1 MGARGCP
8 GPVDQ
13 ARIPSRTAPR
23 TALRGK
29 ILWRRLGITSVIENQ
44 HLSRRRL
51 LGLAALG
58 GAAVAGMT
66 TISAAPRAAAAD
78 RTSPR
83 AADGSFVPAVVI
95 GTGYGAA
102 VSALRLGEAG
112 IPTLMLEMGQLWNKP
127 ADDGNIFCGMLK
139 PDRRSSWFKSR
150 TEAPLGSFL
159 WLDVI
164 NRNIDP
170 YAGVLD
176 KVHFD
181 EMSVYVGRGVG
192 GGSLV
197 NGGMAVVPKR
207 SYFEEVLPRV
217 DAAQMYDRYFP
228 RANSMLKVNHID
240 KKWFEDTEWYK
251 YARVSRDQAG
261 KAGLSTTFVPN
272 VYDFD
277 HMRREADGTAPKS
290 ALAGEVI
297 YGNNHGKQSLDK
309 TYLAAALGT
318 GKVTIETLHQ
328 VKAIRRQPDGSYV
341 LSVAQIDADG
351 KTVAQ
356 KEIGCRH
363 LFLGA
368 GSLGSTELLV
378 RARDTGTLPD
388 LNAEVGAGWGP
399 NGNIMTGR
407 ANHIWNPT
415 GANQSSIPA
424 LGIDDWDNPA
434 APVFAE
440 IAPMP
445 AGLETW
451 VSLYLAITKNP
462 ERGTFVYDKATDR
475 AKLRWTRDQNTPAVE
490 AAKSLFDRINKA
502 NTTMYRYDLFGSQLK
517 NFSDDFSYHPLGGCV
532 LGKATDLYGRVA
544 GYPNL
549 YVMDGSLV
557 PGSIG
562 VNPFV
567 TITALAERNIERI
580 IAEDVKA
587 A

>member
-1 MGARGCP
+1 MFEN
-8 GPVDQ
+8 Q
-13 ARIPSRTAPR
+13 Q
-23 TALRGK
+23 
-29 ILWRRLGITSVIENQ
+29 NQ

-51 LGLAALG
+51 LGLAALS

-66 TISAAPRAAAAD
+66 TISAAPRATAAEQRA
-78 RTSPR
+78 PR
-83 AADGSFVPAVVI
+83 ADSGSFVPAVVI

-127 ADDGNIFCGMLK
+127 AEDGNVFCGMLT

-176 KVHFD
+176 RVHFD

-207 SYFEEVLPRV
+207 AYFEEVLPQV
-217 DAAQMYDRYFP
+217 DAAQMYERYFP
-228 RANSMLKVNHID
+228 RANAALKVNHID
-240 KKWFEDTEWYK
+240 PAWFEETEWYQF
-251 YARVSRDQAG
+251 ARVSREQAG
-261 KAGLSTTFVPN
+261 KAGLKTTFVPN

-277 HMRREADGTAPKS
+277 HMRREASGAAPKS

-318 GKVTIETLHQ
+318 GKVTIETLHR
-328 VKAIRRQPDGSYV
+328 VTAIRQQADGSYV
-341 LSVAQIDADG
+341 LSVVQSDANG
-351 KTVAQ
+351 TVVTH
-356 KEIGCRH
+356 KEIACRH
-363 LFLGA
+363 LFLAA

-378 RARDTGTLPD
+378 RARETGALPR
-388 LNAEVGAGWGP
+388 LNSEVGEGWGP

-415 GANQSSIPA
+415 GAHQSSIPA

-445 AGLETW
+445 AGVETW

-475 AKLRWTRDQNTPAVE
+475 AVLRWTRAQNAPAVE
-490 AAKSLFDRINKA
+490 AARSLFDRINKA
-502 NTTMYRYDLFGSQLK
+502 NTTMYRYDLFGPQLK
-517 NFSDDFSYHPLGGCV
+517 NFSDDFCYHPLGGCV
-532 LGKATDLYGRVA
+532 LGKATDGYGRVA
-544 GYPNL
+544 GYRNL
-549 YVMDGSLV
+549 YVTDGALI

-567 TITALAERNIERI
+567 TITALAERNVERI
-580 IAEDVKA
+580 IAEDVRTA
-587 A
+587 S